1 MCTRIGLWV
10 LAVGWLLSVPCL
22 AQGDPNVAKENAKL
36 RQRVETLEKQV
47 QQMQTTLKPP
57 TAEQPPVPTPPPA
70 AEQTPVP
77 TPPAESAKLEPAK
90 KPLWSTLDIQL
101 YGYIKL
107 DAAWDSSGVFPGDY
121 VLYTREGREGDDE
134 FNITAKQTR
143 LGAKI
148 SGPEGDNMK
157 ASGVIEFDFYGAA
170 GAENKAN
177 VLLRHAYM
185 VFDWPDDKF
194 SILAGQASD
203 VISPLLPSTLNYTVL
218 WDAGNIGYRHPQV
231 RLTQQFQVHDDMTL
245 ELAGAISRT
254 ISGLEVLT
262 PVPFTPGADAGF
274 PTFQGRAGLTFPWF
288 GFKPTT
294 VGVSAHWG
302 QEKYSS
308 DNKVDSWS
316 LNLDALQPI
325 TPVVAVKGELY
336 VGQDLGDYFGGI
348 GQGVSRVNAT
358 RPYHAVG
365 DWGGW
370 FAVALSPWDAW
381 SFNVGAGLDDV
392 DNDDVNADAR
402 TFNRS
407 VFANAIYALNKSADI
422 GVELSQWRTD
432 FKNADDVDDFRIQTS
447 FIYKF

>member
-10 LAVGWLLSVPCL
+10 LAAGWMINVPCL
-22 AQGDPNVAKENAKL
+22 AQGDPNVAKENAQL
-36 RQRVETLEKQV
+36 RQRVGTLERQV
-47 QQMQTTLKPP
+47 QQLQ
-57 TAEQPPVPTPPPA
+57 AAVNPPA
-70 AEQTPVP
+70 AQTAPVP
-77 TPPAESAKLEPAK
+77 AGPEAPAGLEPDK

-101 YGYIKL
+101 YGYVKL
-107 DAAWDSSGVFPGDY
+107 DAAWDSSGVSPGDY
-121 VLYTREGREGDDE
+121 VLFTDLGREGDDE

-143 LGAKI
+143 LGARI
-148 SGPEGDNMK
+148 TGPDTGNMK
-157 ASGVIEFDFYGAA
+157 ASGVIEFDFYGSA

-185 VFDWPDDKF
+185 VLDWPDDKF

-203 VISPLLPSTLNYTVL
+203 VISPLYPNTLNYTVL

-231 RLTQQFQVHDDMTL
+231 RVTHQLQVRDDMTL

-254 ISGLEVLT
+254 IGDVEILG
-262 PVPFTPGADAGF
+262 FTPGADAGF

-302 QEKYSS
+302 REQYSS

-316 LNLDALQPI
+316 LNLDVVQPI
-325 TPVVAVKGELY
+325 CPVVTVRGELY
-336 VGQDLGDYFGGI
+336 AGENLDDYFGGI
-348 GQGVSRVNAT
+348 GQGVRGSFFT
-358 RPYHAVG
+358 ESHAVG
-365 DWGGW
+365 DAGGW
-370 FAVALSPWDAW
+370 FAVTLTPWDAW

-392 DNDDVNADAR
+392 ETGDVNAGDR
-402 TFNRS
+402 TSNRS
-407 VFANAIYALNKSADI
+407 LFANAIYALNKSADI
-422 GVELSQWRTD
+422 GVELSHWRTD
-432 FKNADDVDDFRIQTS
+432 FKNADDVDDVRIQTS

>member
-1 MCTRIGLWV
+1 MYARIGLWALV
-10 LAVGWLLSVPCL
+10 AGWILSSPCL
-22 AQGDPNVAKENAKL
+22 AQGDPNVAKENAQL

-47 QQMQTTLKPP
+47 
-57 TAEQPPVPTPPPA
+57 EQLQATVKPPA
-70 AEQTPVP
+70 AETAPI
-77 TPPAESAKLEPAK
+77 PAGPEAPAGLEPGK
-90 KPLWSTLDIQL
+90 KSLWSTLDIQL
-101 YGYIKL
+101 YGYVKL

-121 VLYTREGREGDDE
+121 VLFTDRGREGDDE

-148 SGPEGDNMK
+148 TGPDTGNMK
-157 ASGVIEFDFYGAA
+157 TSGVIEFDFYGSA

-185 VFDWPDDKF
+185 TFDWPDDKF

-203 VISPLLPSTLNYTVL
+203 VISPLYPNTLNYTVL
-218 WDAGNIGYRHPQV
+218 WDAGNIGYRHPQL
-231 RLTQQFQVHDDMTL
+231 RATQQFRVRDDMTL

-254 ISGLEVLT
+254 IGDVELLG
-262 PVPFTPGADAGF
+262 FTPGADAGF

-294 VGVSAHWG
+294 IGLSAHWG
-302 QEKYSS
+302 REQYAS

-316 LNLDALQPI
+316 LNLDVLQPI
-325 TPVVAVKGELY
+325 CPVVTVKGELY
-336 VGQDLGDYFGGI
+336 VGENLDDYFGGI
-348 GQGVSRVNAT
+348 GQGVRGAFFTES
-358 RPYHAVG
+358 HAVG
-365 DWGGW
+365 DAGGW
-370 FAVALSPWDAW
+370 FAVTLGPWDAW

-392 DNDDVNADAR
+392 ESGDVDADDR
-402 TFNRS
+402 TSNRS
-407 VFANAIYALNKSADI
+407 LFANAIYALNKSADI

-432 FKNADDVDDFRIQTS
+432 FKNADDVDDVRIQTS